1 MPVETSDSSNRT
13 PLLRLW
19 YGLVRMVFS
28 AVLITTCGIRASGRR
43 NVPATGATM
52 MMANHASF
60 YDTIILGVAQRRMI
74 DFMARSGLFIPILGP
89 FISSMGAFPIQRDG
103 GGATGIK
110 ETLKRLKNARLIG
123 LFPEGT
129 RTPDGTL
136 QPLRPGIANIARK
149 SGCQILCVA
158 IYGAFEAWPR
168 SQPWPGSWQFHVH
181 YEPPITPA
189 DLAGKTDDEAMGMMR
204 QKLELA
210 LGHARASVDRLRDYR
225 MF

>member
-1 MPVETSDSSNRT
+1 MPVETSDGPNRT
-13 PLLRLW
+13 PLLRFA
-19 YGLVRMVFS
+19 YRMVQLIFG
-28 AVLITTCGIRASGRR
+28 AVMITVCGMRASGRK
-43 NVPATGATM
+43 NIPPTGATM

-60 YDTIILGVAQRRMI
+60 YDTVILGVAQRRMI

-103 GGATGIK
+103 GGAAGVK

-129 RTPDGTL
+129 RTPDGAL

-149 SGCQILCVA
+149 SGCQILCVGV
-158 IYGAFEAWPR
+158 YGAFEAWPR
-168 SQPWPGSWQFHVH
+168 SQPWPGSWQIHVH
-181 YEPPITPA
+181 YESPLTPA
-189 DLAGKTDDEAMGMMR
+189 DLAGKSDDEAMGMMR
-204 QKLELA
+204 QQLEQA
-210 LGHARASVDRLRDYR
+210 LNQARDSVNRLRDYR

>member
-1 MPVETSDSSNRT
+1 MTPEKPDGPDRT
-13 PLLRLW
+13 RSLRLK
-19 YGLVRMVFS
+19 YSLVRQAFGS
-28 AVLITTCGIRASGRR
+28 LLISICGIRASGRSHI
-43 NVPATGATM
+43 PATGPVM

-103 GGATGIK
+103 GGAAGVK

-129 RTPDGTL
+129 RTPDGNL

-149 SGCQILCVA
+149 SGCQILCVGV
-158 IYGAFEAWPR
+158 YGAFEAWPR
-168 SQPWPGSWQFHVH
+168 SQPWPGSWQIHVH
-181 YEPPITPA
+181 YEPPLTTA
-189 DLAGKTDDEAMGMMR
+189 DLAGKTDEEAMDMMR
-204 QKLELA
+204 QRLERA
-210 LGHARASVDRLRDYR
+210 LNHARESVNQLRDYR
-225 MF
+225 LF